1 MSHSALS
8 KAWGA
13 NRAAIGPWITTD
25 SEWSIETLAHAGF
38 DFVVIDCQH
47 SLLDEVTAG
56 CLLKGLANAPAAGIV
71 RVSRNEPGRIGRV
84 LDAGAD
90 AVIVPLVNDAR
101 EAAAAVA
108 ACHYSPRGVRSFGPF
123 RAGLGFDV
131 KALEERVSCFVMIET
146 SKGVEN
152 AAEICGVQGVAGI
165 FIGPADLSVDM
176 GLPPN
181 AAFSDK
187 PPAALSEA
195 IDKVVKATKA
205 AGIIAGKP
213 AASAADAARSTS
225 AGFRFLTLGADRTL
239 LRERAV
245 QVMKEMTKGASG

>member
-8 KAWGA
+8 KAWSA
-13 NRAAIGPWITTD
+13 NRAALGPWITTD
-25 SEWSIETLAHAGF
+25 SEWSIETLAHSGY

-47 SLLDEVTAG
+47 SLLDEATAG
-56 CLLKGLANAPAAGIV
+56 RLLKGIANAPAAGIV

-90 AVIVPLVNDAR
+90 GVIVPLVNTAE
-101 EAAAAVA
+101 EAADAVA

-146 SKGVEN
+146 AKGVEN
-152 AAEICGVQGVAGI
+152 AAKICAVPGVAGI

-176 GLPPN
+176 GLP
-181 AAFSDK
+181 AAGAFGDK
-187 PPAALSEA
+187 PPAALTEA
-195 IDKVVKATKA
+195 IDKIVKATQT
-205 AGIIAGKP
+205 AGIVVGKP
-213 AASAADAARSTS
+213 AGSVADAARSAA
-225 AGFRFLTLGADRTL
+225 AGFRFLTVSADRAL

-245 QVMKEMTKGASG
+245 QIVKELTK